1 MSDISELLAN
11 IHKLDSA
18 LVRLADRTLQ
28 AEYGLG
34 MSQFKILWI
43 LKKHQGGVLQANI
56 ADWSNQTEAAV
67 SRQIR
72 LLKTAKLIEKR
83 TDPKNRRNR
92 LIVLSKSGNKFAEE
106 AMERLKVE
114 YRPLLAVLKPKD
126 QQLFNQMCEKLFYSV
141 SKTL

>member
-1 MSDISELLAN
+1 MFDTTELLTN

-28 AEYGLG
+28 SEYGLG

-43 LKKHQGGVLQANI
+43 LKKHQGGVLQTNI
-56 ADWSNQTEAAV
+56 AEWSNQTEAAV

-72 LLKTAKLIEKR
+72 LLKADKLIEKK

-92 LIVLSKSGNKFAEE
+92 MIVLSKTGKQFAEQ

-114 YRPLLAVLKPKD
+114 YRPLLSVLKPGEQK
-126 QQLFNQMCEKLFYSV
+126 QLNQMCERVFYKV
-141 SKTL
+141 TDNL